1 MESSSRPLFLSEL
14 LFASQ
19 QLHNPLNLLLF
30 HRHKLLPAIILPLLL
45 GMLLT
50 IKLVLELNE
59 VKLVL
64 QLMLLTVTNALPF
77 AQQAG
82 GWVAETIAGA
92 AASLTSVLH

>member
-1 MESSSRPLFLSEL
+1 
-14 LFASQ
+14 
-19 QLHNPLNLLLF
+19 
-30 HRHKLLPAIILPLLL
+30 
-45 GMLLT
+45 MLLT